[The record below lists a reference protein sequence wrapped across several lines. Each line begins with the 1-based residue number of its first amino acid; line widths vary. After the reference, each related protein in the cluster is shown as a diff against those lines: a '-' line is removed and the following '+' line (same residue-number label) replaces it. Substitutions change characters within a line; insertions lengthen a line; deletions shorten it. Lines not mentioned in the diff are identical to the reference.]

1 MFKKEKKE
9 KQLTQ
14 NIEPNTQYNEKK
26 LSYNE
31 KRELDQLIKDIEKF
45 EARKEIINQSFNNT
59 DLPFDDIK
67 KLSAEL
73 GEILRQLEIKEARWF
88 ELIER
93 A

>member
-14 NIEPNTQYNEKK
+14 NSELNTQNDQKK
-26 LSYNE
+26 LTYNE
-31 KRELDQLIKDIEKF
+31 KRELDQLIKDIEKY
-45 EARKEIINQSFNNT
+45 EARKEIINQNFNNT
-59 DLPFDDIK
+59 DLPFDEIK

>member
-1 MFKKEKKE
+1 MLKKEKKE
-9 KQLTQ
+9 KAKKDTEESQD
-14 NIEPNTQYNEKK
+14 EPDDTRKK

-45 EARKEIINQSFNNT
+45 EARKEVINQNFNNT

-73 GEILRQLEIKEARWF
+73 GEILRQLEIKRQDG
-88 ELIER
+88 LN
-93 A
+93 